1 MVIIMKKFINEYA
14 NVIILSVISAALGG
28 VVGALD
34 AFFGRVLLGIT
45 DFRQEHYAFLIPLL
59 ALGGIVTVFLYSRF
73 GRDSEKG
80 MALVLDCANGS
91 ENEIPAVLIP
101 LITAT
106 TWLTHLVGGSAGREG
121 VAVQIGGA
129 FFYQA
134 GKRIK
139 IENARQILVI
149 AGMAAG
155 FSGLFQTPLAATV
168 FALEV
173 SVSGKI
179 KYKALLPAL
188 SAALSAYGVSRL
200 CGLEKFAVAV
210 NGDIALNTAAVLK
223 AVALGAIFGIIGGCF
238 AWLLKKSK
246 AFFGEKIKNAFMRA
260 VVIGVPLSVMLLV
273 LFKGRYAGL
282 GTNLISGVFGSQK
295 IYVFDF
301 ALKILFTV
309 LTLSAGFQGG
319 EVTPLFSIGATLGAV
334 LAPIFG
340 LPAQLCGALGYA
352 AVFGGATNT
361 FFAPVL
367 IGCEVFGY
375 DILPFMF
382 IACGVGYVFNGGRCI
397 YSSQRAIK
405 HI

>member
-1 MVIIMKKFINEYA
+1 MKKIIKKYV
-14 NVIILSVISAALGG
+14 NVIILSFISAALGG

-73 GRDSEKG
+73 GRGSEKG

-101 LITAT
+101 LITVT

-155 FSGLFQTPLAATV
+155 FSGLFQTPLAATL

-179 KYKALLPAL
+179 KYKAFLPAL

-210 NGDIALNTAAVLK
+210 NGDIALNTAAALK
-223 AVALGAIFGIIGGCF
+223 AVVLGALFGITGGCF

-246 AFFGEKIKNAFMRA
+246 ACFGEKIKNAFLRA
-260 VVIGVPLSVMLLV
+260 VVIGVPLSVTLLV
-273 LFKGRYAGL
+273 LFNGRYAGL
-282 GTNLISGVFGSQK
+282 GTNLISGVFGSQQ
-295 IYVFDF
+295 IFVFDF

-340 LPAQLCGALGYA
+340 LPAQLCGAMGYA

-375 DILPFMF
+375 DTLPFMF
-382 IACGVGYVFNGGRCI
+382 IACGVGYVFNGGQCI
-397 YSSQRAIK
+397 YSSQKAIK

>member
-1 MVIIMKKFINEYA
+1 MKKFIKEYA

>member
-1 MVIIMKKFINEYA
+1 MKNIIKKYA
-14 NVIILSVISAALGG
+14 NVIILSLISAALGG

-34 AFFGRVLLGIT
+34 ALFGRVLLGIT
-45 DFRQEHYAFLIPLL
+45 DFRQEHYAFLIPFLT
-59 ALGGIVTVFLYSRF
+59 LGGIVTVFLYKRF
-73 GRDSEKG
+73 GKGSEKG

-91 ENEIPAVLIP
+91 ENEIPVVLIP
-101 LITAT
+101 LITLT
-106 TWLTHLVGGSAGREG
+106 TWLTHLFGGSAGREG

-139 IENARQILVI
+139 IENARQILVM

-210 NGDIALNTAAVLK
+210 GGNMTLNAAAILE
-223 AVALGAIFGIIGGCF
+223 AVALGAIFGIVGGCF

-246 AFFGEKIKNAFMRA
+246 AFFGEKIKNALLRA
-260 VVIGVPLSVMLLV
+260 VAVSVPLSVMLLV

-282 GTNLISGVFGSQK
+282 GTNLISAAFGSQQ
-295 IYVFDF
+295 IFVFDF
-301 ALKILFTV
+301 ALKILFTI

-334 LAPIFG
+334 LAPVFG
-340 LPAQLCGALGYA
+340 LPVEFAAAIGYA

-375 DILPFMF
+375 DTLPFMF
-382 IACGVGYVFNGGRCI
+382 IACGVGYVFNGGQCI
-397 YSSQRAIK
+397 YSSQRTIK